1 MLEATFTI
9 HYLLCA
15 HPTGDEDSVILAGG
29 SRSSEG
35 RVEIRINGTW
45 STICDPHF
53 SLYDAQVICHV
64 LGYYV
69 AENYTYSSVF
79 GAGEYPPLFTLGCT
93 GSEELIQNWLISN
106 SSCLVATRA
115 GVKCYDG
122 QWCTCLTSVHIY
134 ILPLW
139 LCMQLFGACV
149 LYCYTTTIDAV
160 TSVC

>member
-1 MLEATFTI
+1 MSTTI
-9 HYLLCA
+9 HFLLCA
-15 HPTGDEDSVILAGG
+15 HLTGDRGSVIVCLAGG

-35 RVEIRINGTW
+35 RVEIRVNGTW
-45 STICDPHF
+45 GTICATNF
-53 SLYDAQVICHV
+53 STYDAQVICHV
-64 LGYYV
+64 LGYGGIV
-69 AENYTYSSVF
+69 NAIQSNVF

-93 GSEELIQNWLISN
+93 GSEESIQNCLISN